1 MREQEGDRTV
11 ITPSKIYRC
20 LLCVVAVS
28 LIWGVSPVSGGSVLP
43 QNKVPGWVESKA
55 RRLIHELEKDGYEVS
70 RGYFDL
76 YTLEDCPYSWAAME
90 SCYGNNAAAP
100 YVSPVLPHW
109 PEEFV
114 DPATDLALGPT
125 VEGYNHTY
133 RLDPREAIVIL
144 AQMPPPAAYF
154 GLQSYLFTREGTFDT
169 YSPAYYFVSTY
180 LPNLVTTFFSVV
192 PQNDERIQPFAS
204 LSNSIN
210 NVVIEDQS
218 GAAFDQVRVF
228 IITPDQFM
236 DDAVRQ
242 AFAEI
247 AVDDAEIFT
256 EAIPSYVLT
265 GLGESA
271 DELISIMR
279 YSMPEDGGEPG
290 TASDTW
296 RKELPL
302 VVLRI
307 RDTRS
312 DRAPEPYPEP
322 VLETRTAVDE
332 LGLAADQM
340 SLVKAVAERWGQPC
354 QQPDCSD
361 RAKTFL
367 DLQRP
372 PLSMV
377 GPLCAEIGMNCLGD
391 TQDTTYHFMGQFPL
405 DEGQVYAVAS
415 TLGTRTDNAVY
426 VALGV
431 NRFPMKAGV
440 ANLSDSDLEDTADE
454 YGAFVS
460 DPDLFYLYYFARDCT
475 GLEELTDGN
484 CLSITDEMIP
494 ICPEPGDPT
503 CDRAVFS
510 QRDYI
515 RPGTQRGP
523 DSLLVL
529 RPVIIMLQT
538 PAE

>member
-1 MREQEGDRTV
+1 MTTLR
-11 ITPSKIYRC
+11 KIHAC
-20 LLCVVAVS
+20 LLSVVAVS
-28 LIWGVSPVSGGSVLP
+28 LVWGAAPASGGSVLP

-55 RRLIHELEKDGYEVS
+55 RRLMHELKKDGYEVS
-70 RGYFDL
+70 RGYFRL
-76 YTLEDCPYSWAAME
+76 YTLDDCPYSWDTMGT
-90 SCYGNNAAAP
+90 CYGNNAAAP
-100 YVSPVLPHW
+100 YVLPVVPPW

-114 DPATDLALGPT
+114 DPATELALGPAA
-125 VEGYNHTY
+125 EGYRHTF

-154 GLQSYLFTREGTFDT
+154 GLQSYLFTREGTFETD
-169 YSPAYYFVSTY
+169 SLAYQFVFNR
-180 LPNLVTTFFSVV
+180 LPNLLTTFFSIV
-192 PQNDERIQPFAS
+192 PQNPDRIQPFAS
-204 LSNSIN
+204 LGNSIN

-218 GAAFDQVRVF
+218 GAAFDQVRFFV
-228 IITPDQFM
+228 ITPDQFM
-236 DDAVRQ
+236 DAAVRQ

-247 AVDDAEIFT
+247 RVDEEEIFT
-256 EAIPSYVLT
+256 EAIPAQVLT

-271 DELISIMR
+271 DEIISVIR
-279 YSMPEDGGEPG
+279 YSMPEDGGDRG

-296 RKELPL
+296 RQELPL
-302 VVLRI
+302 VVLRV
-307 RDTRS
+307 RDTRL

-322 VLETRTAVDE
+322 VLDTRTAVDE

-340 SLVKAVAERWGQPC
+340 SLVAAVAKRWGQPC
-354 QQPDCSD
+354 QELDCSD
-361 RAKTFL
+361 RAQTFL

-372 PLSMV
+372 PLSLV
-377 GPLCAEIGMNCLGD
+377 GPLCTEIGMNCLGD
-391 TQDTTYHFMGQFPL
+391 TQDTTYQFVGQFPL

-415 TLGTRTDNAVY
+415 TLGTRTGNAVY

-431 NRFPMKAGV
+431 NRFPAKMGV
-440 ANLSDSDLEDTADE
+440 ANIPDAELEDTAE
-454 YGAFVS
+454 GYAAYVS
-460 DPDLFYLYYFARDCT
+460 DPDPFYLYYFARDCT
-475 GLEELTDGN
+475 GLEALTDGN

-510 QRDYI
+510 QRDYV

-523 DSLLVL
+523 NSLLKL
-529 RPVIIMLQT
+529 RPVIIMLQR